1 MADQFETSKSSFWQT
16 LMGGECDLCL
26 GGVGNLNEKCQVKR
40 FCKIRVSE
48 RGSIV
53 KETAFINEFSLDKD
67 LTSCIYAF

>member
-1 MADQFETSKSSFWQT
+1 M
-16 LMGGECDLCL
+16 
-26 GGVGNLNEKCQVKR
+26 KCRVKR

-53 KETAFINEFSLDKD
+53 KETAFINEFSLANYLFDKD